1 MIQKTTQR
9 WTTVLI
15 LLFSLT
21 FYTSTVTAHG
31 NVPLDADN
39 CVRSMGGSMVHLSTY
54 QPQYDPEAEYCTE
67 IPKEGETMWALDLV
81 DHALREMP
89 IVIKI
94 VKGSGEA
101 ISETVASWRSVN
113 HHDGIIKGEFNLDQ
127 GQYTVFI
134 TGEGIPSLHYE
145 YPLRVQMTNYTDTFR
160 TAALSMLVLLLL
172 ALLTNKYLERRREQH

>member
-1 MIQKTTQR
+1 MIQKKTQQ
-9 WTTVLI
+9 WTTLI

-21 FYTSTVTAHG
+21 FYMGIATAHG
-31 NVPLDADN
+31 TASLKTDN
-39 CVRSMGGSMVHLSTY
+39 CMRNMGGSMVHLSTF

-67 IPKEGETMWALDLV
+67 IPKEGETIWALDLI

-94 VKGSGEA
+94 VKGGGEA
-101 ISETVASWRSVN
+101 ISETVEHWRSVN
-113 HHDGIIKGEFNLDQ
+113 HHDGIIKGELNLDQ

-145 YPLRVQMTNYTDTFR
+145 YPLRVQMTNYNDTFR

-172 ALLTNKYLERRREQH
+172 ALLTNKYLEWRRAQH

>member
-9 WTTVLI
+9 WTTALI

-21 FYTSTVTAHG
+21 LYTSIASAHG
-31 NVPLDADN
+31 NVSLETDN
-39 CVRSMGGSMVHLSTY
+39 CMRSMGGSMVHLSTY

>member
-9 WTTVLI
+9 WTTALI

-54 QPQYDPEAEYCTE
+54 QPQFDPEAEYCTE

-101 ISETVASWRSVN
+101 INETVTYLRSVN
-113 HHDGIIKGEFNLDQ
+113 HYDGTIKGEFNLDQ
-127 GQYTVFI
+127 GEYTVFI

-145 YPLRVQMTNYTDTFR
+145 YPLRVQMTNYSDIFR
-160 TAALSMLVLLLL
+160 TAALSMLMLLLL
-172 ALLTNKYLERRREQH
+172 AFLTNKYLEQRRVKH

>member
-1 MIQKTTQR
+1 MIQKTTQL
-9 WTTVLI
+9 WATT
-15 LLFSLT
+15 LLFLFSITL
-21 FYTSTVTAHG
+21 YTGIATAHG
-31 NVPLDADN
+31 NVSLEADN
-39 CVRSMGGSMVHLSTY
+39 CMRSMSGSMVHLSTY
-54 QPQYDPEAEYCTE
+54 QPQFDPEAEYCTE

-145 YPLRVQMTNYTDTFR
+145 YPLRVQMTNYVDTFR
-160 TAALSMLVLLLL
+160 TAALTMLVLLLL
-172 ALLTNKYLERRREQH
+172 ALLTNKYLERRRAQH